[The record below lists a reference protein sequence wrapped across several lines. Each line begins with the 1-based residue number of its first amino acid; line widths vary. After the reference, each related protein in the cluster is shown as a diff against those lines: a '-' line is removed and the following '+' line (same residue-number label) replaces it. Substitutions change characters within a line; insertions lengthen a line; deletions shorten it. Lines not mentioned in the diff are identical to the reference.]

1 MHTYEMM
8 KSTNNTSQFEGELQF
23 NMRWSEK
30 KVNEWYSKNSWPVG
44 CNYIPQYAI
53 NQLEMW
59 QVESFDPVIIDKEL
73 GWAGELGFN
82 TVRVFL
88 HHLLWEQDSNTFLER
103 MDKFLAIASSYNIK
117 TMFVLFDAVWDPFP
131 KSGKQPE
138 PKHYVHN

>member
-30 KVNEWYSKNSWPVG
+30 KVNEWYSKNPWPVG
-44 CNYIPQYAI
+44 CNYVPQYAI

-59 QVESFDPVIIDKEL
+59 PVESFDPVIIDKEL

-88 HHLLWEQDSNTFLER
+88 HHLLWEQDSNAFLER
-103 MDKFLAIASSYNIK
+103 MDKF
-117 TMFVLFDAVWDPFP
+117 W
-131 KSGKQPE
+131 Q
-138 PKHYVHN
+138 